1 MPNHIMMSISAVERD
16 TGLSK
21 DTLRVWE
28 KRYGF
33 PNPER
38 DHQGER
44 CYPLEQVERLRLI
57 KRLLDVGH
65 RPGRVVALSNDD
77 LQTLAQHSAEGLA
90 ARPTPQASAP
100 KVAGLAGEMAPAR
113 PTDLSAALSQT
124 HVAHGHAGPA
134 TWGQASAWVDEGL
147 RFADAHDVTGLK
159 RMLLQALAHLGL
171 SRFSLEVATPLQ
183 QAMGEGWLRGRFL
196 VPQEHWVSHC
206 LQQVLHSAIVALPL
220 ARPEHAPRVL
230 LSTFPGEPHTLG
242 LLMVEAWLALLET
255 QPVNLGPQTPVW
267 DLVNAAQSHRADVVA
282 LSFSASAP
290 ATLVQDTL
298 PDLRAKLPEHI
309 ELWAGGRHPLLQR
322 RTPPGV
328 RVLEDVGS
336 LHAAVH
342 VWRATQQPPSQRAG

>member
-1 MPNHIMMSISAVERD
+1 MPPHLMMSISAVERD

-33 PNPER
+33 PNPAR
-38 DHQGER
+38 DDQGER
-44 CYPLEQVERLRLI
+44 CYPSDQVERLRLI

-65 RPGRVVALSNDD
+65 RPGRVVALPDTE
-77 LQTLAQHSAEGLA
+77 LHTLAERSANSLVPDDSHRGDDARKAHSDVKGLLA
-90 ARPTPQASAP
+90 QAS
-100 KVAGLAGEMAPAR
+100 
-113 PTDLSAALSQT
+113 Q
-124 HVAHGHAGPA
+124 HN
-134 TWGQASAWVDEGL
+134 AWVEQGL
-147 RFADAHDVTGLK
+147 RLADAHDVTGFK
-159 RMLLQALAHLGL
+159 RMLLQALGHLGL
-171 SRFSLEVATPLQ
+171 NRFSLEVVAPLQ

-206 LQQVLHSAIVALPL
+206 LQQVLHSAIAALPL

-230 LSTFPGEPHTLG
+230 LSTFPGEPHSLG
-242 LLMVEAWLALLET
+242 LLMVEAWLTLLET
-255 QPVNLGPQTPVW
+255 QPINLGPQTPLW
-267 DLVNAAQSHRADVVA
+267 DLVNAAQNHRADVVA

-298 PDLRAKLPEHI
+298 PDLRAKLPEHV

-322 RTPPGV
+322 RSPPGV
-328 RVLEDVGS
+328 RVLEDMGS

-342 VWRATQQPPSQRAG
+342 HWRTTQRQREPGAA